1 MGGARR
7 TISRLAAVAAAGCLA
22 GAAPAL
28 AAPPKRLAD
37 LNPAPMASS
46 SPGDF
51 AKAGKFVYF
60 GAHESGLDTEL
71 WRTNGRA
78 AGTRLVK
85 RIHPGPDG
93 SRPHGFARLGKRVL
107 FAADDGEHGLELWRT
122 DGTKRGTKLVRDI
135 NPGPDNSLFGA
146 PFNPVKLGKRLIFA
160 AQSSAGGFNLWR
172 TDGTKRGTR
181 RIARA
186 GVDADEP
193 MARLGGYVYF
203 TGRDNRGYELWRTDG
218 TKRGTKRVMDINQGQ
233 ADGAPRSLTRV
244 GKLVIFTADDGEH
257 GREIWRTRGTRATTR
272 MVRDVVPGPDPF
284 SPYQFTRFGDQV
296 FMQGDD
302 GAHGAEPWATDGT
315 KKGTRLLRDINP
327 AGSAMAYYSGP
338 TRFGKR
344 VVFTAAATPG
354 DDELWVTNGKPE
366 GTRTFELNP
375 TGPSLPHAFAS
386 VGRTLYFTA
395 DDGTSGDEPWIWRP

>member
-1 MGGARR
+1 
-7 TISRLAAVAAAGCLA
+7 
-22 GAAPAL
+22 
-28 AAPPKRLAD
+28 
-37 LNPAPMASS
+37 
-46 SPGDF
+46 
-51 AKAGKFVYF
+51 
-60 GAHESGLDTEL
+60 
-71 WRTNGRA
+71 
-78 AGTRLVK
+78 
-85 RIHPGPDG
+85 
-93 SRPHGFARLGKRVL
+93 
-107 FAADDGEHGLELWRT
+107 
-122 DGTKRGTKLVRDI
+122 
-135 NPGPDNSLFGA
+135 
-146 PFNPVKLGKRLIFA
+146 
-160 AQSSAGGFNLWR
+160 
-172 TDGTKRGTR
+172 
-181 RIARA
+181 
-186 GVDADEP
+186 
-193 MARLGGYVYF
+193 
-203 TGRDNRGYELWRTDG
+203 
-218 TKRGTKRVMDINQGQ
+218 
-233 ADGAPRSLTRV
+233 
-244 GKLVIFTADDGEH
+244 VIFTADDGEH